1 MKDTPYIPVSV
12 GELFDKYTILKI
24 KQSKINNPIKLAFI
38 EKELLYFEPM
48 IQERPLDPTVY
59 KLLMDVNLTLWRI
72 EDEIREKE
80 NKKEFDS
87 EFVELARMVYISND
101 QRNIVKQMIDKQFSS
116 ELCDVKSYVE
126 YT

>member
-1 MKDTPYIPVSV
+1 MKDTPYIPISV

-24 KQSKINNPIKLAFI
+24 KQSKITNPTKLAFI

-48 IQERPLDPTVY
+48 ITERPLDKTVY

-101 QRNIVKQMIDKQFSS
+101 QRNVVKQMIDKHFSS

-126 YT
+126 YK